1 MTPPVPSSPQ
11 RGLADRMFLDGPAN
25 RLSTCE
31 PRPPHNLLWYS
42 HILTL
47 IHYIRRIKPDLF
59 LLSRLWPR
67 VPLAEC
73 HQRQT
78 IHPEPEGDRQPA
90 QVDAALKTLGMLGRQ
105 MCRDCGSVAHICM
118 KELEGFFYI
127 SNLHLYLHL
136 VDTSNV
142 DRQGNFRSADI
153 NGVVNLCRSQTSS
166 TQHSKISAVKNH
178 LRSGVCALILSL
190 FCAND
195 VIM

>member
-31 PRPPHNLLWYS
+31 PHNLLWYS
-42 HILTL
+42 HILTR

-90 QVDAALKTLGMLGRQ
+90 QIDAALKTLGMLGPQ

-118 KELEGFFYI
+118 KELEGFFLYI
-127 SNLHLYLHL
+127 EFAPLSPSSGHEQCRPPRKLQKHGHQWCSEL
-136 VDTSNV
+136 VQESNV
-142 DRQGNFRSADI
+142 LHTTLQ
-153 NGVVNLCRSQTSS
+153 NLCCQKSP
-166 TQHSKISAVKNH
+166 
-178 LRSGVCALILSL
+178 
-190 FCAND
+190 
-195 VIM
+195 